1 MSLILEAYAIHESP
15 QPLAPA
21 PAERD
26 WMEEFAGRHAYRC
39 LPVAIG
45 NTYGWQLLL
54 PVDVTAEWNGG
65 PGASDIT
72 VLCSHPHQAIS
83 HFQCGVLTFDV
94 AYIFRTPPG
103 YHLLVTGPT
112 NVIKDG
118 VAPMTALVE
127 SDWLPYPFTF
137 NYRFTRP
144 CKVTWKA
151 GAPYAQICVVQANL
165 QQSVQP
171 IIRRLSDNPQ
181 LTADHTAW
189 RTRRSDLLARQRAS
203 EACKRAWDKDYFHG
217 RYADGREAQTEHT
230 IKLRPKTPLDK
241 RSPEWTSDRNRMVF
255 QSRC

>member
-1 MSLILEAYAIHESP
+1 LQPVFDISTKGVTVQNLVADPHGPISSNCNRAEIELKRKMSLILEAYAIHESP

-26 WMEEFAGRHAYRC
+26 WMKEFVGRHAYRC

-65 PGASDIT
+65 PGVSDIT
-72 VLCSHPHQAIS
+72 ILCSHPHEAIS

-94 AYIFRTPPG
+94 AYIFRTPPD

-151 GAPYAQICVVQANL
+151 GEPLCTDMRCASKSSAE
-165 QQSVQP
+165 
-171 IIRRLSDNPQ
+171 R
-181 LTADHTAW
+181 TARD
-189 RTRRSDLLARQRAS
+189 
-203 EACKRAWDKDYFHG
+203 
-217 RYADGREAQTEHT
+217 
-230 IKLRPKTPLDK
+230 P
-241 RSPEWTSDRNRMVF
+241 SPERQPAVDCRSHGLAKTQIRSSGLPTSQR
-255 QSRC
+255 SL

>member
-1 MSLILEAYAIHESP
+1 VILEAYAIHESP
-15 QPLAPA
+15 QQLAPA
-21 PAERD
+21 PAGRD

-65 PGASDIT
+65 PGVSDIA
-72 VLCSHPHQAIS
+72 VLCSHPHQAVS

-112 NVIKDG
+112 NVVKDG

-127 SDWLPYPFTF
+127 SDWLPYTFTF

-144 CKVTWKA
+144 GRVNWKA
-151 GAPYAQICVVQANL
+151 GEPYAQICVVQANL

-171 IIRRLSDNPQ
+171 VIRRLGDNPQ
-181 LTADHTAW
+181 LTADHLAW
-189 RTRRSDLLARQRAS
+189 RARRSDLLASQRAV
-203 EACKRAWDKDYFHG
+203 EGDVCRRAWDKDYFYG
-217 RYADGREAQTEHT
+217 RYADGRNAQTGHT
-230 IKLRPKTPLDK
+230 IKLRPKTPVDE
-241 RSPEWTSDRNRMVF
+241 RTPRDNVHD
-255 QSRC
+255 